1 MTLTLHTAKQD
12 GERRSNLYVFGEDF
26 DAIMDIL
33 EEEEDLDGQFESLVS
48 DVSMELQKY
57 LLFQLHHSKILS
69 YKLLMRTLMS
79 LSCLSV

>member
-1 MTLTLHTAKQD
+1 MFTWSANQNTGFTLILPLAA
-12 GERRSNLYVFGEDF
+12 SDF

-33 EEEEDLDGQFESLVS
+33 EEEDLDGQFESLVS

-69 YKLLMRTLMS
+69 YKLLVRTLVS
-79 LSCLSV
+79 LCLVYPY

>member
-1 MTLTLHTAKQD
+1 
-12 GERRSNLYVFGEDF
+12 
-26 DAIMDIL
+26 MDIL

-69 YKLLMRTLMS
+69 YKLLVRTLVS
-79 LSCLSV
+79 LCLVYPY